1 MVNSDNK
8 EIWIFL
14 SHSSADFEKVRL
26 IRNYLEEKS
35 FRPLMFYL
43 KCLDSDEE
51 TYNLITREIDVRT
64 RFILCD
70 SENARASEWVKREM
84 DYITSKEPKRSY
96 EILDM
101 SKPIEDLKSQL
112 DFYTNQTNIFIS
124 YARSDQQTSEYIC
137 NRLRKYDLKVLCDYE
152 FLSDGS
158 NFAETIKNKINHAAN
173 NGYFVVLCTN
183 DYIKSEYCLYEMRY
197 AKSIGANIIPI
208 AIDEEAYHYLLYTQ
222 HIVNHRIVIN
232 LSTNNDRASLADDI
246 TDAILK
252 KVLPIGARIT
262 YAENLRSGRFNDV
275 DTNESEKQYKL
286 LLRESEESQNPH
298 ALKFIGECYEYGLGV
313 EKDLLMAL
321 NYYEEYIHAPEIK
334 YHVDESFLS
343 HVKEL
348 QEQLYGVV
356 SSDYKPNE
364 HLLYRIIKRF
374 LNIR

>member
-1 MVNSDNK
+1 MSNLGNQ

-96 EILDM
+96 EIVDL
-101 SKPIEDLKSQL
+101 SKPIEELKSQL
-112 DFYTNQTNIFIS
+112 DTYTNQTNIFIS
-124 YARSDQQTSEYIC
+124 YAKSDKKMCEYIC
-137 NRLRKYDLKVLCDYE
+137 NRLRKYDLNVLCDYE
-152 FLSDGS
+152 FLDGGSD
-158 NFAETIKNKINHAAN
+158 FADEIKKEIRHAAN
-173 NGYFVVLCTN
+173 NGYFISVCS
-183 DYIKSEYCLYEMRY
+183 SEYINSNYCLNEMQY

-208 AIDEEAYHYLLYTQ
+208 AIDKNAFHYLFYSQ
-222 HIVNHRIVIN
+222 NIVDPKKVIN
-232 LSTNNDRASLADDI
+232 LSTNDRASIADDI

-252 KVLPIGARIT
+252 MILPGGTRIT
-262 YAENLRSGRFNDV
+262 HAENFRSGKFNDI
-275 DTNESEKQYKL
+275 DIDESEKQYKIL
-286 LLRESEESQNPH
+286 LKEAEDSQNPH
-298 ALKFIGECYEYGLGV
+298 ALKFIGRCYEYGLGV
-313 EKDLLMAL
+313 EKDLRMAV
-321 NYYEEYIHAPEIK
+321 NYYEEYIHAPEINF
-334 YHVDESFLS
+334 HVDEVFLV

-348 QEQLYGVV
+348 HEQLYGVV
-356 SSDYKPNE
+356 SSRNKQNE
-364 HLLYRIIKRF
+364 NLLCRSIKRIF
-374 LNIR
+374 NIR

>member
-1 MVNSDNK
+1 MTRLDNK

-84 DYITSKEPKRSY
+84 DYIISKEPKRSY

-101 SKPIEDLKSQL
+101 SKPIEELKSQL
-112 DFYTNQTNIFIS
+112 DKYTNQTNIFIS
-124 YARSDQQTSEYIC
+124 YARSDKKMCEYIC

-152 FLSDGS
+152 FLDSGRD
-158 NFAETIKNKINHAAN
+158 FAEENKKEIQHAAN
-173 NGYFVVLCTN
+173 NGYFITLFTT
-183 DYIKSEYCLYEMRY
+183 DYIKSDYCLYEISY

-208 AIDEEAYHYLLYTQ
+208 AIDENAFHYLFYTQ
-222 HIVNHRIVIN
+222 NIVDPKKVIN
-232 LSTNNDRASLADDI
+232 LSTNNRASIVDDI

-252 KVLPIGARIT
+252 KILPCGTRIT
-262 YAENLRSGRFNDV
+262 HAENFRTGKFNDI
-275 DTNESEKQYKL
+275 DIDESEKQYKL
-286 LLRESEESQNPH
+286 LLKEAEESQNPH
-298 ALKFIGECYEYGLGV
+298 ALKFIGRCYEYGLGV
-313 EKDLLMAL
+313 EKDLREAS
-321 NYYEEYIHAPEIK
+321 NYYSLYLHDPEINF
-334 YHVDESFLS
+334 HVDNAFLS
-343 HVKEL
+343 HVREL
-348 QEQLYGVV
+348 
-356 SSDYKPNE
+356 NE
-364 HLLYRIIKRF
+364 HLYGLEVSSTKKRNENILVRIIKHIF
-374 LNIR
+374 NI